1 MEPVP
6 TGGKLGFVEATSPG
20 QCVGTLRWDESS
32 RFPPLP
38 AWPAPLVGDE
48 MAMPE
53 GWRDY
58 LEMRLVPDAGVAAVP
73 VSAFY
78 LDPQSAPRN
87 YIRFCF
93 AKQDAVLDGAV
104 ERLDTY
110 LKEVGL
116 GI

>member
-32 RFPPLP
+32 SFPPLP

-58 LEMRLVPDAGVAAVP
+58 LEMRLVPDAGGVAAAIPAWVP
-73 VSAFY
+73 
-78 LDPQSAPRN
+78 DAPEDVRLHEHALEI
-87 YIRFCF
+87 IR
-93 AKQDAVLDGAV
+93 LR
-104 ERLDTY
+104 E
-110 LKEVGL
+110 
-116 GI
+116 GIVPIPPSLSLEP